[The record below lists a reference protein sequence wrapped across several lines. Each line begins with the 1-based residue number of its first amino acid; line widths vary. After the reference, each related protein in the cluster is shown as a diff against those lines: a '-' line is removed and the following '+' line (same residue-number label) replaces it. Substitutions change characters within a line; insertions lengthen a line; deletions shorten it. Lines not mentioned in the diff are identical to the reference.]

1 LLLFSSLLIISS
13 LPINH
18 HDYHPPSGFGSP
30 SCPCGTHASL
40 TTLGTPQYSVHHS
53 TVTVNG
59 PSSRPTGLP
68 QTPADAHVSP
78 AVSDSRRHGHRHRR
92 GCTLKQSRPRPS
104 ITKTARTL
112 FDPFDTSGH
121 GSPSNVTARA
131 SRPGQDVKRPT
142 CCSMVRMHRQR
153 DSWCCVMCHGV
164 GQRVHVAP

>member
-78 AVSDSRRHGHRHRR
+78 ALSDSRR
-92 GCTLKQSRPRPS
+92 RPP
-104 ITKTARTL
+104 
-112 FDPFDTSGH
+112 P
-121 GSPSNVTARA
+121 P
-131 SRPGQDVKRPT
+131 P
-142 CCSMVRMHRQR
+142 
-153 DSWCCVMCHGV
+153 
-164 GQRVHVAP
+164 RVHAQAVSSSALDNKDRPHAL